1 MIKRGK
7 RGSIDENFF
16 FIDLTWT
23 LYLLFCYCDMD
34 LGSACYS
41 QPRRLRS
48 PRIARLCV
56 RLRLLH
62 LGLE

>member
-1 MIKRGK
+1 MEEVILTK
-7 RGSIDENFF
+7 IF
-16 FIDLTWT
+16 FIDLTFFA

-34 LGSACYS
+34 LGSACYT